1 MGNISSAEELK
12 ESIRKLEMEHAIKGE
27 QFKEQLLTTYD
38 SFSVIS
44 LIRNSLKKT
53 ASSPDLINDVLGTAL
68 GLATGFVS
76 KKIFI
81 GSSGNVIRKLAGS
94 ALQLGVISFV
104 SKHSREVKSLGHF
117 LIKQF
122 FSKRK

>member
-12 ESIRKLEMEHAIKGE
+12 ESIRKLELEQAIKGE
-27 QFKEQLLTTYD
+27 LLKEQLLTTYD
-38 SFSVIS
+38 SFSVIG

-53 ASSPDLINDVLGTAL
+53 ATSPDLINDVLGTAL

-81 GSSGNVIRKLAGS
+81 GSSGNIIRKLAGS

-104 SKHSREVKSLGHF
+104 SKHSGEVKSLGHF

>member
-1 MGNISSAEELK
+1 MGNISSAGELK
-12 ESIRKLEMEHAIKGE
+12 ESIRKLEQEQAIKGE
-27 QFKEQLLTTYD
+27 LLKEQFFTTYD

-44 LIRNSLKKT
+44 LIKNSLKKT
-53 ASSPDLINDVLGTAL
+53 ASSPDLVGDVLGTAL

>member
-1 MGNISSAEELK
+1 MGNISSVGELK
-12 ESIRKLEMEHAIKGE
+12 ESIRQLEQEQAIKGE
-27 QFKEQLLTTYD
+27 LLKEQLFTTYD

-44 LIRNSLKKT
+44 LIKNSLKKT
-53 ASSPDLINDVLGTAL
+53 ASSPDLVSDVLGTAL

-104 SKHSREVKSLGHF
+104 SNHSREVKSLGHF